1 MTEEK
6 RKIVFIINP
15 IAGIRNKRKFEK
27 KIDKFF
33 LNKNFEIIKHYTLYP
48 SHAVSIAESYVKLG
62 PVFIVAVGGDGT
74 INEIARSLIETG
86 STLGV
91 IPLGSGNGFARHFNI
106 PFRSDNAL
114 KTIINGNEI
123 NIDVGYLNGRPFFC
137 TAGIGIDAE
146 TGYYYSQ
153 YTHRGLI
160 SYALS
165 FARVFSWY
173 KARNYTLE
181 IDGESYNFDAFF
193 INIANISQFGYNFY
207 IAPKASTLDGYLD
220 VVVIRKF
227 PKLFSVVIA
236 LRSFFGT
243 IQNSRFV
250 WHKQAH
256 NVKILT
262 KEKENII
269 HIDGEAGII
278 EGPLDFQIRKS
289 CLKVIINREGAG
301 MPFFTGFTKL
311 KKTFSS

>member
-1 MTEEK
+1 MAEEK

-15 IAGIRNKRKFEK
+15 IAGFRNKRNFEK
-27 KIDKFF
+27 TIDKFF
-33 LNKNFEIIKHYTLYP
+33 HNKNYEIIKHYTLYP
-48 SHAVSIAESYVKLG
+48 SHAVNIAENYVKED

-106 PFRSDNAL
+106 PFSSHKAFDTL
-114 KTIINGNEI
+114 IHGNEI
-123 NIDVGYLNGRPFFC
+123 TIDVGYLNGRPFFC

-165 FARVFSWY
+165 FAKVFGWY
-173 KARNYTLE
+173 KARKYSLE
-181 IDGESYNFDAFF
+181 IDNELYDFDAFF

-220 VVVIRKF
+220 VVVIKKF
-227 PKLFSVVIA
+227 PKFLSVFIG

-250 WHKQAH
+250 WHKQAK
-256 NVKILT
+256 NVIIHT

-269 HIDGEAGII
+269 HIDGEAGIM
-278 EGPLDFQIRKS
+278 EGPLNFQIRKS
-289 CLKVIINREGAG
+289 CLKVIVNREGMD
-301 MPFFTGFTKL
+301 MPFFTGFRKL
-311 KKTFSS
+311 KKSSPS